1 MKINSNY
8 DFFKSW
14 CTELKKYL
22 EDFMKDA
29 DPMSPE
35 ECFTTL
41 EEIVGSLFA
50 WELHGSL
57 EEYGGV
63 QFAAKGVYLSWEE
76 IQHVIEHYGEDDI
89 LTEDKIGEYVL
100 FNLSTHVIE
109 FLVTKYERVIDAA
122 S

>member
-14 CTELKKYL
+14 CTELKKHL

-41 EEIVGSLFA
+41 EEIVDNLFA
-50 WELHGSL
+50 WELHDAL
-57 EEYGGV
+57 EQYGGV
-63 QFAAKGVYLSWEE
+63 QFAAQGVHLSFEE
-76 IQHVIEHYGEDDI
+76 IQHVILEYGEDDI
-89 LTEDKIGEYVL
+89 LTEDKIGEYTL
-100 FNLSTHVIE
+100 YNLSTHVIE
-109 FLVTKYERVIDAA
+109 FIVTKYERVIDAA
-122 S
+122 

>member
-14 CTELKKYL
+14 CTGLKKYL

-29 DPMSPE
+29 DPMTPE

-41 EEIVGSLFA
+41 EEIVDNLFA

-57 EEYGGV
+57 EDVGGV
-63 QFAAKGVYLSWEE
+63 QCAAKGVHLSFEE
-76 IQHVIEHYGEDDI
+76 IQHVIEEYGEDDI
-89 LTEDKIGEYVL
+89 LTEDKIGEYAL
-100 FNLSTHVIE
+100 YNLATYVIE
-109 FLVTKYERVIDAA
+109 FIVTKYERVIDAA
-122 S
+122 